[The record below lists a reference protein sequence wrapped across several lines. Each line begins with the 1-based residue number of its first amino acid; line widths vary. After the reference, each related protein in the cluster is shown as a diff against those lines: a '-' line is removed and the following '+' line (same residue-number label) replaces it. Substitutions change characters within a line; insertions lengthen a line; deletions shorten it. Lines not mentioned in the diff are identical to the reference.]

1 MATTSET
8 AMEQL
13 RPGTTLEGSKER
25 PSVECQ
31 VDHVDRVDRVD
42 IDNAGAFVSSHLIP
56 SWQVNLFVAYAC
68 LESEACS

>member
-42 IDNAGAFVSSHLIP
+42 RVDIDNAGAFVSSHLIP
-56 SWQVNLFVAYAC
+56 SWQVNLFVAYGMR
-68 LESEACS
+68 